1 MRGNEARGCWQVS
14 GFPTIAWVDGKGG
27 DITVYSGD
35 RSLED
40 LKTFVKLKSKYKDG
54 QDVTKEEPA
63 KDEL

>member
-1 MRGNEARGCWQVS
+1 MS

-35 RSLED
+35 RSLDD
-40 LKTFVKLKSKYKDG
+40 LTTFVKLKSKYKDG
-54 QDVTKEEPA
+54 SDAAEKEDEPA